1 MEIFELAKL
10 LGEAIKKD
18 ARLVEFE
25 EAKKAYEND
34 TELKKA
40 LEEYDVQ
47 QQALQSEMMKEEK
60 DSYTIDAINERI
72 NELYHKSKAEGLTE
86 EEKAE
91 QAVLRR
97 EYIDSFKRSLT
108 GQLDNM
114 YIVDEKGNKTKVERK
129 GNKK

>member
-1 MEIFELAKL
+1 MEQ
-10 LGEAIKKD
+10 KK
-18 ARLVEFE
+18 
-25 EAKKAYEND
+25 
-34 TELKKA
+34 
-40 LEEYDVQ
+40 
-47 QQALQSEMMKEEK
+47 
-60 DSYTIDAINERI
+60 IDRI
-72 NELYHKSKAEGLTE
+72 NELAKKMKTVGLIE

-129 GNKK
+129 TKKK

>member
-1 MEIFELAKL
+1 MEQ
-10 LGEAIKKD
+10 KK
-18 ARLVEFE
+18 
-25 EAKKAYEND
+25 
-34 TELKKA
+34 
-40 LEEYDVQ
+40 
-47 QQALQSEMMKEEK
+47 
-60 DSYTIDAINERI
+60 IDRI
-72 NELYHKSKAEGLTE
+72 NELAKKMKTVGLTE
-86 EEKAE
+86 EEMAE